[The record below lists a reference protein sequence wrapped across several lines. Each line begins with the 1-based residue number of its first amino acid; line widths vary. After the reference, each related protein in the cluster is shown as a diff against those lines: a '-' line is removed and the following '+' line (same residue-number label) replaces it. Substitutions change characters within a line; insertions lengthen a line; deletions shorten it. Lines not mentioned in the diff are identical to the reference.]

1 MNAIKILLASQNE
14 HKIKEF
20 KTIFEDTPLTLISLK
35 DLKDDDEVEE
45 TELTFV
51 KNALIKAK
59 YFAKKYH
66 MPAISDD
73 SGLCVDALDGKP
85 GVHSKRY
92 ANGNDYDN
100 NIKLLNALKGVGDR
114 RAYFYAA
121 IVIYFP
127 DCTYKVYEGKVHG
140 TIGRELKEIEAF
152 GYDPIFYPDGYQQ
165 TFAELGPK
173 IKNEISH
180 RGLALKK
187 VKGDLFEIINHK

>member
-1 MNAIKILLASQNE
+1 MNTIKILLASQNE

-20 KTIFEDTPLTLISLK
+20 KSIFKDTPITLISLK
-35 DLKDDDEVEE
+35 DLKDADEVEE
-45 TELTFV
+45 TELTFI

-66 MPAISDD
+66 IPAISDD
-73 SGLCVDALDGKP
+73 SGLCVHALGGKP

-100 NIKLLNALKGVGDR
+100 NIKLLNALKDVEDR

-127 DCTYKVYEGKVHG
+127 DCTYKVYEGEVHG
-140 TIGRELKEIEAF
+140 TIGHELKQIDAF
-152 GYDPIFYPDGYQQ
+152 GYDPIFYPDGYDQ
-165 TFAELGPK
+165 TFADLGPM

-187 VKGDLFEIINHK
+187 VKEDLFEIINHK

>member
-1 MNAIKILLASQNE
+1 MNTIKILLASQNE

-20 KTIFEDTPLTLISLK
+20 KSIFKDTPITLISLK
-35 DLKDDDEVEE
+35 DLKDADEVEE
-45 TELTFV
+45 TELTFT
-51 KNALIKAK
+51 KNAILKAK
-59 YFAKKYH
+59 YFAKKYR

-73 SGLCVDALDGKP
+73 SGLCVHALGGKP

-100 NIKLLNALKGVGDR
+100 NIKLLNALKDVEDR

-127 DCTYKVYEGKVHG
+127 DCTYKVYEGEVHG
-140 TIGRELKEIEAF
+140 TIGHELKQIDAF
-152 GYDPIFYPDGYQQ
+152 GYDPIFYPDGYNQ
-165 TFAELGPK
+165 TFADLGPM

-187 VKGDLFEIINHK
+187 VKEDLFEIINHK

>member
-1 MNAIKILLASQNE
+1 MNTIKILLASQNE

-20 KTIFEDTPLTLISLK
+20 KSIFKDTPITLISLK
-35 DLKDDDEVEE
+35 DLKDADEVEE
-45 TELTFV
+45 TELTFI

-66 MPAISDD
+66 IPAISDD
-73 SGLCVDALDGKP
+73 SGLCVHALGGKP

-100 NIKLLNALKGVGDR
+100 NIKLLNALKDVEDR

-127 DCTYKVYEGKVHG
+127 DCTYKVYEGEVHG
-140 TIGRELKEIEAF
+140 TIGHELKQIDAF
-152 GYDPIFYPDGYQQ
+152 GYDPIFYPDGYNQ
-165 TFAELGPK
+165 TFADLGPM

-187 VKGDLFEIINHK
+187 VKEDLFEIINHK